1 MFVRWIRRN
10 KIIEIPEFYQAYPVV
25 FYTEEIYHKIVANL
39 SLMILDYYE
48 VYSIS
53 SISIQHSAY

>member
-10 KIIEIPEFYQAYPVV
+10 KIIEIPEFYQVYPVV

-39 SLMILDYYE
+39 KLNDFGLS
-48 VYSIS
+48 
-53 SISIQHSAY
+53 